1 MYSKF
6 LNLIL
11 FISIS
16 IWFVLADQ
24 DDNKEKDAAFEKV
37 IILVDNV
44 LDFSRPVALFE
55 FANNHPID
63 HPDKE
68 AAFLERVNAKAVE
81 IKLDTEFARLF
92 FADQINASKVVQS
105 AYFALWNRTGLPN
118 ETVVDIHTTEF
129 QSNMGKVTM
138 DLETALLPIVK
149 YRDEFKCP
157 KETRKIVKELAK
169 KKKIDISCEFNRD
182 KAFVFALRHLCS
194 NRIFYN

>member
-24 DDNKEKDAAFEKV
+24 DDNKEKDAVFENV

-55 FANNHPID
+55 YANKHPID

-68 AAFLERVNAKAVE
+68 AAFLERINATAVE
-81 IKLDTEFARLF
+81 IGLDTEFARLF
-92 FADQINASKVVQS
+92 FADQINASKVVQ
-105 AYFALWNRTGLPN
+105 
-118 ETVVDIHTTEF
+118 V
-129 QSNMGKVTM
+129 
-138 DLETALLPIVK
+138 
-149 YRDEFKCP
+149 
-157 KETRKIVKELAK
+157 
-169 KKKIDISCEFNRD
+169 
-182 KAFVFALRHLCS
+182 
-194 NRIFYN
+194 